1 MTMKRLMRLR
11 IIPAVLLGL
20 LLCAVGLFWPE
31 PESRRSWTVAATIW
45 PGTEVL
51 VTAGDDGS
59 LKGKGINLVEMSGPT
74 AAMGSF
80 RRRVVDGLVVTLDE
94 MLRLEADG
102 AKPRA
107 VLILGVSKGSDAIM
121 TQPGMNSVEELRG
134 RRVGVEMRS
143 SGEYLLTQALATH
156 GMTLH
161 DIDVVP
167 VNLAETESAY
177 DERDLDAVVTA
188 DPWRTKLQ
196 DKGAVALFD
205 SSRMGLELSRVLVV
219 REDALKLFSDEVQ
232 SMVSACLDHNVKGG
246 PQAGGEELDAM
257 LRREGLTM
265 DQWRKAL
272 ELIHLPDAAENRR
285 LMEQGTGGM
294 GECLDRMIKTMRQQG
309 MLQHEIRADGLLTP
323 EYLGGPG

>member
-31 PESRRSWTVAATIW
+31 PESRRSLTVAATIW
-45 PGTEVL
+45 PGTEGL

-59 LKGKGINLVEMSGPT
+59 LKGKRINLVEMSWPT
-74 AAMGSF
+74 AAMGAF
-80 RRRVVDGLVVTLDE
+80 RKRVVDGLVVTLDE

-143 SGEYLLTQALATH
+143 SGEYLLTQALAAH

-167 VNLAETESAY
+167 VNLAETESA
-177 DERDLDAVVTA
+177 
-188 DPWRTKLQ
+188 
-196 DKGAVALFD
+196 GA
-205 SSRMGLELSRVLVV
+205 
-219 REDALKLFSDEVQ
+219 
-232 SMVSACLDHNVKGG
+232 
-246 PQAGGEELDAM
+246 
-257 LRREGLTM
+257 
-265 DQWRKAL
+265 
-272 ELIHLPDAAENRR
+272 
-285 LMEQGTGGM
+285 
-294 GECLDRMIKTMRQQG
+294 
-309 MLQHEIRADGLLTP
+309 
-323 EYLGGPG
+323 